1 MGEFHHSLDAKGRII
16 LPSRFRDEL
25 QDSVIV
31 TRGLDGCLNVYTQE
45 AWQAIYE
52 KLLTL
57 PTTNK
62 DARTYVRMMTAKAS
76 ECSFDSQGRILLPQ
90 NLIKDAEIE
99 ALRYY
104 KDCQQIH
111 TAKGFLR
118 RDIQQSVFQLAL
130 QDPGHYSCWMPGR
143 SSRHRD

>member
-1 MGEFHHSLDAKGRII
+1 MFMGEFHHTLDAKGRVI
-16 LPSRFRDEL
+16 LPSRFREEL

-31 TRGLDGCLNVYTQE
+31 TRGLDGCLNVYTQA
-45 AWQAIYE
+45 AWQVIYE

-62 DARTYVRMMTAKAS
+62 DARMYVRMITAKAS

-99 ALRYY
+99 KEAVVVGAGNHVEIWAASKWDSFEEEGNENLEAIAERLSAFG
-104 KDCQQIH
+104 I
-111 TAKGFLR
+111 
-118 RDIQQSVFQLAL
+118 
-130 QDPGHYSCWMPGR
+130 
-143 SSRHRD
+143 

>member
-1 MGEFHHSLDAKGRII
+1 MFMGEFHHSLDAKGRII

-57 PTTNK
+57 PTTNR
-62 DARTYVRMMTAKAS
+62 DARIYVRMMTAKAS

-99 ALRYY
+99 KEAVIVGAGNHVEIWSASKWNDFELEGSENLEEIAERLS
-104 KDCQQIH
+104 
-111 TAKGFLR
+111 GFG
-118 RDIQQSVFQLAL
+118 I
-130 QDPGHYSCWMPGR
+130 
-143 SSRHRD
+143 

>member
-1 MGEFHHSLDAKGRII
+1 MFMGEFHHSLDVKGRII

-25 QDSVIV
+25 KDCVIV

-45 AWQAIYE
+45 AWQTIYE

-99 ALRYY
+99 KEAVIVGAGNHVEIWAASKWDDFELEGSENLEEIAERLS
-104 KDCQQIH
+104 
-111 TAKGFLR
+111 GFG
-118 RDIQQSVFQLAL
+118 I
-130 QDPGHYSCWMPGR
+130 
-143 SSRHRD
+143 